1 MGVTAEVMERRLLRM
16 ADRTNAFTDFLK
28 RILAVPK
35 DEIDEQQ
42 EEYERKRRQ
51 HDDRAYPREIVQQPK
66 KEAGR

>member
-1 MGVTAEVMERRLLRM
+1 M